1 MSSASS
7 PASRQAFPDQLRG
20 LALLG
25 IIVVNAPFLGISSN
39 GYTAGSI
46 ASPIDC
52 AAAFSIT
59 FLAQGKFYL
68 IFSFLFGYSANFIV
82 GSNEARGRRRF
93 RRRLIGLAVIG
104 LAHAMFLFVGDI
116 LLSYALLGSALLL
129 LVRMPDRTVLRTSMV
144 TGVIATAW
152 LGALILLV
160 SGASPGDLGL
170 DPAAANLDAALAT
183 GSFVDA
189 AVARAQAL
197 PTVLLLVGTLQW
209 GMAFSAFCLGLVA
222 GRSGVLRHLAL
233 RVTAW
238 RRLALWG
245 LVIGLPVQA
254 FAAWLALR
262 AGVSDGSA
270 SGEFIGV
277 ALGFLTAPVLAAGY
291 VGGLALLSV
300 RHPRAL
306 GAVQDSGRASLTLY
320 VSESL
325 VLSVLFCGYGF
336 GLFGTLGAAAVA
348 GIAVLVWAGL
358 EVGIR
363 LWLNRFRQG
372 PLEGLLSRW
381 TNSAAVTGAER
392 APSLAPTAPS
402 ATGDSPAHLGS
413 VRCGR

>member
-1 MSSASS
+1 MSSTSS

-39 GYTAGSI
+39 GYTAASI
-46 ASPIDC
+46 ASPIDW

-68 IFSFLFGYSANFIV
+68 IFSFLFGYSANFII
-82 GSNEARGRRRF
+82 GSTGATGRRRF
-93 RRRLIGLAVIG
+93 RRRLLGLGVIG
-104 LAHAMFLFVGDI
+104 LVHAVFLFVGDI

-129 LVRMPDRTVLRTSMV
+129 LVSRPDRTVLRTSVV
-144 TGVIATAW
+144 TGVIAAGW
-152 LGALILLV
+152 LGALILLAW
-160 SGASPGDLGL
+160 ASPGDLGP
-170 DPAAANLDAALAT
+170 DPAATQLDAALAT
-183 GSFVDA
+183 GSFVEA

-222 GRSGVLRHLAL
+222 GRRSVLRHLAV
-233 RVTAW
+233 RVTLW
-238 RRLALWG
+238 RRLAIWG
-245 LVIGLPVQA
+245 LGIGLPVQA
-254 FAAWLALR
+254 FAAWLALG
-262 AGVSDGSA
+262 AGVADGSA
-270 SGEFIGV
+270 SGEVIGV

-291 VGGLALLSV
+291 VGALALLSV
-300 RHPRAL
+300 RHPSAL

-320 VSESL
+320 IGESL

-336 GLFGTLGAAAVA
+336 GLFATLGAAAVA

-363 LWLNRFRQG
+363 LWLGRYRQG

-381 TNSAAVTGAER
+381 TNTTARTGAQR
-392 APSLAPTAPS
+392 PPSLAGPAPG
-402 ATGDSPAHLGS
+402 ATGGSPSHLGS
-413 VRCGR
+413 ARSGQ